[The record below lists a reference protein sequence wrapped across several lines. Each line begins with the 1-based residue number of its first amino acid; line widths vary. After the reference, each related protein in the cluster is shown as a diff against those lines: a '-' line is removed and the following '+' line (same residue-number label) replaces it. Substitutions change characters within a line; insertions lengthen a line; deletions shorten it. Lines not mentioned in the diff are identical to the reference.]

1 MFNSFLSLFLI
12 YNYGKN
18 NFINK
23 NVVND
28 TLIITNENNMNNLG
42 LCEIPFNDD
51 IEDDLMKISEY
62 FYKSKLLKT
71 LENPNVS
78 IYDKLLLIER
88 ENILGDQYTVNI
100 LKGLD
105 FEDFF
110 I

>member
-62 FYKSKLLKT
+62 FYKSKLLKSLPT
-71 LENPNVS
+71 
-78 IYDKLLLIER
+78 KR
-88 ENILGDQYTVNI
+88 GQYIQQAKQVGN
-100 LKGLD
+100 KND
-105 FEDFF
+105 
-110 I
+110 